1 MKKIQKLDF
10 IIQKNILNSMKKI
23 SPKISEKIIN
33 NYNSYEEV
41 FKNIENFISKE
52 NELRNRN
59 EDKDFINL
67 YENRLSKKESPS
79 YKYYKE
85 IMNQTGKC
93 PYCNRGQDVDALDHY
108 LPKSFFPSFSIV
120 INNLVPICYNC
131 NSKYKNNFYPKN
143 DKPEQRILH
152 PYYDIIKFEDII
164 KSLKC
169 EIIETEPID
178 FNFFFNNITWDDI
191 FFKTI
196 EFHIKKLELEEKYRT
211 DFIEEFSNF
220 LNSIKEGKNLLDS
233 DVKKQIEYR
242 INDSKSKDRPWNYVG
257 FSSLLNNEWFF
268 KTYLQLHSSI
278 KVKIIRTTNL
288 D

>member
-1 MKKIQKLDF
+1 MKKIKKPDF

-23 SPKISEKIIN
+23 SPEISEKIIN

-41 FKNIENFISKE
+41 LKNIESFISKE
-52 NELRNRN
+52 NELKKKNKN
-59 EDKDFINL
+59 KDFINL
-67 YENRLSKKESPS
+67 YKNRLSRKESPS
-79 YKYYKE
+79 YKYYEK
-85 IMNQTGKC
+85 IRNQTGKC

-108 LPKSFFPSFSIV
+108 LPKKFFPSFSIV
-120 INNLVPICYNC
+120 INNLVPICYKC
-131 NSKYKNNFYPKN
+131 NSECKKSFYPKS

-152 PYYDIIKFEDII
+152 PYYDTVNFDDII

-169 EIIETEPID
+169 EIIENEPID
-178 FNFFFNNITWDDI
+178 FNFFFNNIIWDDI

-196 EFHIKKLELEEKYRT
+196 KFHIKKLKLEEKYRT

-257 FSSLLNNEWFF
+257 FSSLYNNEWFF
-268 KTYLQLHSSI
+268 NTYLQLHSSI
-278 KVKIIRTTNL
+278 KSKIIKTINL